1 MEDERNYKVTFKL
14 TNNGREFLYFFQGVT
29 EHTSF
34 YEFWNI
40 KNFTNEVIYENRIKI
55 PKKCIVNLEI
65 L

>member
-29 EHTSF
+29 EHTLY

-55 PKKCIVNLEI
+55 PKKCVTNLEI